1 MASTVVHEKL
11 ESLRRCLERIRQRR
25 PETAQAL
32 KEDVDIQDILSVNLT
47 RAVQLCVDIASHM
60 LVTTNEP
67 PPETM
72 GQSFD
77 RLASAGVIPQPVAD
91 RMKAAVGFR
100 NIAIHSYQDI
110 DWEIVFAIV
119 TRHLDD
125 FENFARAVVNR
136 ESGRTKPLT

>member
-1 MASTVVHEKL
+1 M
-11 ESLRRCLERIRQRR
+11 
-25 PETAQAL
+25 
-32 KEDVDIQDILSVNLT
+32 
-47 RAVQLCVDIASHM
+47 DIASHL

-77 RLASAGVIPQPVAD
+77 RLASTGVIPQPVAD

-119 TRHLDD
+119 TRHRED
-125 FENFARAVVNR
+125 FEDCARAVVYR
-136 ESGRTKPLT
+136 VTGR